1 LKLQSNEPIL
11 SFAVHF
17 KLRRFIKLQYNE
29 PLTLRSMNSR
39 RYTKERTAEVM
50 AATTDVATTVGRM
63 QVDSIQTRVE
73 SVYGFS
79 A

>member
-1 LKLQSNEPIL
+1 
-11 SFAVHF
+11 
-17 KLRRFIKLQYNE
+17 
-29 PLTLRSMNSR
+29 MNSR